1 MRTQTQH
8 MAAAAA
14 RRVHLETPPSD
25 AVEAEMK
32 RQQLIERK
40 RIGANIKKARAEA
53 GLSLR
58 QMQQRSSVHANYL
71 SELERGLRAATVDVL
86 VQIAFHLNT
95 TISALVSE

>member
-1 MRTQTQH
+1 MMDLNTG
-8 MAAAAA
+8 MPA
-14 RRVHLETPPSD
+14 RRVPLEKPPS
-25 AVEAEMK
+25 EADEARMK
-32 RQQLIERK
+32 RQQVIERK
-40 RIGANIKKARAEA
+40 RIGANIKKARTEA

-58 QMQQRSSVHANYL
+58 QMQHRSSVHANYL

>member
-1 MRTQTQH
+1 MRTQIQD
-8 MAAAAA
+8 MAAAA
-14 RRVHLETPPSD
+14 RRVPLETPPSD

-40 RIGANIKKARAEA
+40 RIGTNIKKARAEA

-58 QMQQRSSVHANYL
+58 QMQQRSGVHANYL

-86 VQIAFHLNT
+86 VQIAFHLDT